1 MKFIEVGM
9 LLVAQSASSLV
20 EAATGVFELEP
31 EQWAMVVLGLFLVGI
46 QAARTKKA
54 AEPLGLDN

>member
-1 MKFIEVGM
+1 MKFIEAGM
-9 LLVAQSASSLV
+9 LLVARSASSLV
-20 EAATGVFELEP
+20 EAATGILEP